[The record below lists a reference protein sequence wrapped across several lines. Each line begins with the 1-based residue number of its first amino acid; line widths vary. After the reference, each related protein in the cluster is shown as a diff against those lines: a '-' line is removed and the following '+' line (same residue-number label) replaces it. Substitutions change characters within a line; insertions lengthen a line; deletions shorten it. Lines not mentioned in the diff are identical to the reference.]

1 MSATITP
8 LLTSEGRALLDALP
22 AYDQGDVFSLTN
34 RLRGE
39 GYPPELVSL
48 ALTQSRLRQKATEK
62 FGDFASSMFFTA
74 AGLEQSTRLSVGVHH
89 AARLR
94 EAGATHVVDLGCGIG
109 ADSLAMAGLG
119 LRVTSIETDPETAG
133 AAAAN
138 LAPFPE
144 ASVLTGDGLEISLDD
159 IGADAIWLD
168 PARRDS
174 AGRRLKNPEEWSP
187 KLSAALDIASRYS
200 AAGIKVA
207 PGISHGFCPHDSHVQ
222 WISHDGDLLEAVV
235 WLGAAA
241 PTAGRSALILR
252 GEQTFTFDSGA
263 RWANED
269 LAPVPPAELGEY
281 ICEPDPAIIRSGGIA
296 RLCAD
301 YGLSP
306 VSANIAYLSGNCPTT
321 ALVTRFKVRE
331 VLPLEVKALKKALK
345 NAGVTRLEIK
355 KRGTDTDPEALRRKL
370 GLRKQPGGKDAVLL
384 LTPLMGR
391 HRAVLADR
399 VD

>member
-1 MSATITP
+1 MSATISP
-8 LLTSEGRALLDALP
+8 LLTPEGRALLSALP
-22 AYDQGDVFSLTN
+22 AYEQGDVFSLTN

-39 GYPPELVSL
+39 GYSPELVSL
-48 ALTQSRLRQKATEK
+48 ALTQARLRQKAQEK
-62 FGDFASSMFFTA
+62 FGDFAASMFFTA

-94 EAGATHVVDLGCGIG
+94 EAGARHVVDLGCGIG

-119 LRVTSIETDPETAG
+119 LRVTSIETDPETAA

-144 ASVLTGDGLEISLDD
+144 AAVLTGDGLEISLED

-174 AGRRLKNPEEWSP
+174 TGRRLKNPEEWSP
-187 KLSAALDIASRYS
+187 KLSAALDIASHYS

-207 PGISHGFCPHDSHVQ
+207 PGIAHGLCPENSHVQ
-222 WISHDGDLLEAVV
+222 WISHDGDLLEAVI

-241 PTAGRSALILR
+241 PAPGRSSLILR
-252 GEQTFTFDSGA
+252 RDQTFIFDSGA
-263 RWANED
+263 RRANEE
-269 LAPVPPAELGEY
+269 LPPVPPAELGEY
-281 ICEPDPAIIRSGGIA
+281 ICEPDPAIIRSGGIS
-296 RLCAD
+296 RLCAEH
-301 YGLSP
+301 GLAP
-306 VSANIAYLSGNCPTT
+306 VSAHIAYLSGDCPESS
-321 ALVTRFKVRE
+321 LLTRFKVRE
-331 VLPLEVKALKKALK
+331 VLPLEVKALKKVLK
-345 NAGVTRLEIK
+345 NAGITRLEIK
-355 KRGTDTDPEALRRKL
+355 KRGTDTDPEVLRRKL
-370 GLRKQPGGKDAVLL
+370 GLRKQPGGKEAVLI

>member
-8 LLTSEGRALLDALP
+8 LLTPEGRALLDALP
-22 AYDQGDVFSLTN
+22 AYDQDDIFSLTS

-39 GYPPELVSL
+39 GHSPELVSL
-48 ALTQSRLRQKATEK
+48 ALTQARLRQKAREK
-62 FGDFASSMFFTA
+62 FGDFAAAMFFTA

-89 AARLR
+89 GARLR
-94 EAGATHVVDLGCGIG
+94 DAGATHVVDLGCGIG

-119 LRVTSIETDPETAG
+119 LRVTSIETDAETA
-133 AAAAN
+133 AAAVAN

-144 ASVLTGDGLEISLDD
+144 ANVLTGDGLAIGLAEL
-159 IGADAIWLD
+159 GADAIWLD

-174 AGRRLKNPEEWSP
+174 TGRRLKNPEQWSP
-187 KLSAALDIASRYS
+187 KLSVAIEIASRYP

-207 PGISHGFCPHDSHVQ
+207 PGIAHGLCPGDSHTQ
-222 WISHDGDLLEAVV
+222 WISHDGDLLEAVI

-241 PTAGRSALILR
+241 PTAGRSALVLR
-252 GEQTFTFDSGA
+252 GNHSFTFESGA
-263 RWANED
+263 DRADQD

-281 ICEPDPAIIRSGGIA
+281 ICEPDAAIIRCGGIA
-296 RLCAD
+296 RLCAE

-306 VSANIAYLSGNCPTT
+306 VSANIAYLSGDCPATP
-321 ALVTRFKVRE
+321 LITRFRVRE
-331 VLPLEVKALKKALK
+331 VLPLEVKTLRKALRS
-345 NAGVTRLEIK
+345 AGITRLEIK

-370 GLRKQPGGKDAVLL
+370 ALRKQPGGKDGVLI
-384 LTPLMGR
+384 LTPILGR

-399 VD
+399 VE